1 MWTSSPHVPLPDL
14 AREIAR
20 LLPEYL
26 PGVSTGTAAITE
38 GRGSWIQSWKAML
51 TAFGRQYE
59 LEVVSQEEGDC
70 ALARQLT
77 MFWKR
82 GDAVMAAF
90 LSGWGNREELEACF
104 QKLEIIKA
112 PYKAIIYSCTKWQ
125 DAVLEQLQAA
135 LLRYPHHIEG
145 EQYLLLNVVGAEQK
159 LAVHW
164 ITIPRNGNLN
174 PGDLELLR
182 PLPGSPYKWGGDR
195 KREAL
200 SSRP

>member
-1 MWTSSPHVPLPDL
+1 MWSSSPNVPLPDL

-26 PGVSTGTAAITE
+26 PGVSTGPAAITE
-38 GRGSWIQSWKAML
+38 GRGSWIRSWKAML

-59 LEVVSQEEGDC
+59 FEVVLQEEGDC

-82 GDAVMAAF
+82 GDAVIAAF
-90 LSGWGNREELEACF
+90 LSGWGNREELEARF

-112 PYKAIIYSCTKWQ
+112 PYKAVIYSCTKWQ

-145 EQYLLLNVVGAEQK
+145 EQ
-159 LAVHW
+159 
-164 ITIPRNGNLN
+164 
-174 PGDLELLR
+174 
-182 PLPGSPYKWGGDR
+182 
-195 KREAL
+195 
-200 SSRP
+200 